1 MEIILGL
8 LLIGVLIYLAI
19 WFAIGAV
26 GFVVTLA
33 GIVITSVLWISKK
46 AHKIWKWAEAKD
58 LEYQNRSK

>member
-8 LLIGVLIYLAI
+8 LLISGLVYLAI

-26 GFVVTLA
+26 GFVVALA
-33 GIVITSVLWISKK
+33 GIVITSVLWIGSKVYK
-46 AHKIWKWAEAKD
+46 VWKWAEAKD